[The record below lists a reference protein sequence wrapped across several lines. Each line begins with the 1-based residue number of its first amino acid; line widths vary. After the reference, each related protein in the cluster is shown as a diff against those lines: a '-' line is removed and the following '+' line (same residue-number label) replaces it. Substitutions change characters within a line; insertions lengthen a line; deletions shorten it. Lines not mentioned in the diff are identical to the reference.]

1 MKTEP
6 RLLSRGTAFGAKN
19 PNGDG
24 ILNYDRSGF
33 GWLAG
38 ENLKVTEPNGR
49 ILQAN
54 WSFELRGVVPERDTQ

>member
-1 MKTEP
+1 V
-6 RLLSRGTAFGAKN
+6 AFGAKN

-33 GWLAG
+33 GWLPE
-38 ENLKVTEPNGR
+38 ENLKATEQNGR

-54 WSFELRGVVPERDTQ
+54 WSFELRGMFPETDAQ